1 MQSPR
6 RSPSSAPYA
15 VVSTPQTPEVAMEP
29 PILVHRASRVS
40 GAVGSLRSLSLA
52 PPRDSARARVSSLVS
67 NKGGEGKMKI
77 NMGKERSLGTDV
89 RFRPD
94 FKFNMELAL
103 RTAVGVVLASLVMT
117 KNHKNS
123 AEASANGHQKQWYF
137 FPDWYILGGLSYV
150 ATATV
155 FGCGKNIGSTIREI
169 YQQISGVGMAF
180 LYNFIIFSVFQPQ
193 VFNTAAELRNATVN
207 GTLLHITHAFSGSGY
222 YVHQH
227 DFYTILPFIM
237 LFTLTTLIL
246 PLETNTK
253 KYMLGN
259 NLYFALTLVS
269 PNDFT
274 NPAVLKAAGDD
285 FYKTHNILRNLAVY
299 MMLGVMG
306 ACIAQLMLWLPYPIF
321 AIRKLQEQ
329 TLTCADTIQELLNII
344 VDTYCFKNKD
354 VEHMNF
360 LKLKLKRKFDLAI
373 AKHATMT
380 ALLGDVWWEQVV
392 GLHIP
397 LQFRFSAMKP
407 FVDLFGSQIEN
418 LRAMNQAILLERYEN
433 LHDLFMKELQK
444 EVYVVQLQATRL
456 LDEVS
461 ADVHRG
467 TTEMA
472 LKGMAPLEKHM
483 EKLLTRFQSTQTRIY
498 KRHKP
503 TAKQVEG
510 NIPLNLFLFSLQ
522 SYCSTLLEFQDTFNS
537 KTHRTGKRMSKFL
550 LGSLKAF
557 VDKSK
562 YPSDKIEMAFKVSF
576 AILAAC
582 FFSVYTFGYS
592 STTAGAVAYV
602 MGNHIGGS
610 FSVTANRVGGVI
622 AGSIIPSICLFY
634 ICSYACYSNL
644 LVAISTYTILFVW
657 VTMSMYIKW
666 KGGFES
672 YAGLISAFTATQVL
686 LKGCDGCE
694 KGSVAPISSYANLAQ
709 MSLGIVLF
717 IIVEMVI
724 HPQSALALLRANVQK
739 QMKMYQQCYK
749 ALVEDTLAR
758 NGVVDVEDT
767 SAVDEIK
774 DIVKKKLP
782 AALVEQAA
790 LLKEAAFE
798 PLLWK
803 PPFSQQKYE
812 AVLDCCQRLLNN
824 TLVLYKLTEWYKAR
838 RELKELRES
847 LSATKDD
854 KKTVPG
860 AAALAAA
867 SDDKTKGDIV
877 TVTTTAAAPEPEP
890 WGFSIAE
897 ASRAIHDSFDTMHDL
912 FGLNFTYADGDQT
925 ALFMQMKEAFR
936 LADKDCSGEID
947 ADEVKT
953 MLEMIFAQSGAVK
966 VDSIDTYVAEFMRI
980 VDADGSG
987 KVSLE
992 EFIQALEHGL
1002 QLQVEVFQHRSK
1014 KVAPTTLL
1022 TTIQEDV
1029 SRNSTQNNDDAH
1041 QQSQQQQ
1048 PSNGAPG
1055 VQRLSSQ
1062 GLLDEAMTRAHDMLN
1077 VDSFSLPEIAQ
1088 AMRTHYATWLLDTT
1102 RYESASMEELLL
1114 LNCLISGISGFARNL
1129 ALLEEMSV
1137 QQ

>member
-1 MQSPR
+1 
-6 RSPSSAPYA
+6 
-15 VVSTPQTPEVAMEP
+15 
-29 PILVHRASRVS
+29 
-40 GAVGSLRSLSLA
+40 
-52 PPRDSARARVSSLVS
+52 
-67 NKGGEGKMKI
+67 
-77 NMGKERSLGTDV
+77 
-89 RFRPD
+89 
-94 FKFNMELAL
+94 
-103 RTAVGVVLASLVMT
+103 
-117 KNHKNS
+117 
-123 AEASANGHQKQWYF
+123 
-137 FPDWYILGGLSYV
+137 
-150 ATATV
+150 
-155 FGCGKNIGSTIREI
+155 
-169 YQQISGVGMAF
+169 
-180 LYNFIIFSVFQPQ
+180 
-193 VFNTAAELRNATVN
+193 
-207 GTLLHITHAFSGSGY
+207 
-222 YVHQH
+222 
-227 DFYTILPFIM
+227 
-237 LFTLTTLIL
+237 
-246 PLETNTK
+246 
-253 KYMLGN
+253 
-259 NLYFALTLVS
+259 
-269 PNDFT
+269 
-274 NPAVLKAAGDD
+274 
-285 FYKTHNILRNLAVY
+285 
-299 MMLGVMG
+299 
-306 ACIAQLMLWLPYPIF
+306 
-321 AIRKLQEQ
+321 
-329 TLTCADTIQELLNII
+329 
-344 VDTYCFKNKD
+344 
-354 VEHMNF
+354 
-360 LKLKLKRKFDLAI
+360 
-373 AKHATMT
+373 
-380 ALLGDVWWEQVV
+380 
-392 GLHIP
+392 
-397 LQFRFSAMKP
+397 
-407 FVDLFGSQIEN
+407 
-418 LRAMNQAILLERYEN
+418 
-433 LHDLFMKELQK
+433 
-444 EVYVVQLQATRL
+444 
-456 LDEVS
+456 
-461 ADVHRG
+461 
-467 TTEMA
+467 MA

-522 SYCSTLLEFQDTFNS
+522 SYCSTLLEFQETFNS

-644 LVAISTYTILFVW
+644 LVAISTYAILFVW

-694 KGSVAPISSYANLAQ
+694 KGFVAPISSYANLAQ

-749 ALVEDTLAR
+749 ALVEDTLGR

-790 LLKEAAFE
+790 LLKEAAYE

-847 LSATKDD
+847 LSAPKDKDD
-854 KKTVPG
+854 KKAPPPP
-860 AAALAAA
+860 ALAA
-867 SDDKTKGDIV
+867 SDDKFKGDIV
-877 TVTTTAAAPEPEP
+877 TVTSAAPEH

-966 VDSIDTYVAEFMRI
+966 VDAIDTYVAEFMRI

-1002 QLQVEVFQHRSK
+1002 QLQVEVFQHRSN
-1014 KVAPTTLL
+1014 KVTTLL

-1029 SRNSTQNNDDAH
+1029 SRNSTQNDDAH
-1041 QQSQQQQ
+1041 QQTQQ
-1048 PSNGAPG
+1048 PNGTPG
-1055 VQRLSSQ
+1055 VQRLSSH